1 MNERIKQLAEQAGL
15 LGPGSRVGNAHEATE
30 KFAELLEKEFEA
42 KHFSAGYIAGRSD
55 GTIETVKECAEQI
68 IAKGTDW
75 VDFAPSQTGVRPE
88 YWNMAQQIKQHFGVE
103 L

>member
-1 MNERIKQLAEQAGL
+1 MNERIEQLALQANEL
-15 LGPGSRVGNAHEATE
+15 DYETFDEYNHKTVQHYKFNKE
-30 KFAELLEKEFEA
+30 KFAEL
-42 KHFSAGYIAGRSD
+42 IVR
-55 GTIETVKECAEQI
+55 ECAEQI

-103 L
+103 E